1 MKKRNKKVI
10 AWCLV
15 FLLLTGLSGCAR
27 SDPGNAPAPDPETA
41 PAKETQEETNETAQ
55 TQAPA
60 ETEADGPSYGGTL
73 TMTIGEPMT
82 LYPHETTAYN
92 NNILQVMFTCLETL
106 GRYDENA
113 LMKPY
118 FATELTADAENKTFT
133 IGIPENVYFHDGTV
147 CDAAAVKWNIEQ
159 YAADAAKSTLPE
171 ISSIE
176 ITDEHT
182 IVITFASWKNMIL
195 DIMGKMFLISPT
207 SFDQNG
213 GYEWACKNP
222 VGTGPFVFKGWNAG
236 FDIDFEAYDN
246 YRQEGMPYL
255 DSVKWKFFGDTTA
268 SLAAFMSGELSV
280 YRPASGTQVETLVQ
294 KGYNII
300 SNMPYISA
308 AAKILEFD
316 GGLEGS
322 PFADLRVRQ
331 AVCHAINRQEMV
343 AALTAGYGTA
353 MAQYTVPGSWSE
365 DPAYPGYEY
374 DPEKAKE
381 LLAQAGY
388 PDGFSTTISCIA
400 ATQEMAIACSGFLEQ
415 VGIHAEVQLMDKA
428 AYDDL
433 LATGMTGLIIGQQN
447 IEPKL
452 TTGNLSILLKE
463 TWKGG
468 TSQYFART
476 LNPKELLP
484 LFEKIEVAD
493 DEQEMISMSQ
503 EFSRRFTEEYCVY
516 CPLFIQNMVTFGQN
530 NVMDSNVA
538 VTAAWMWTPE
548 TAWLDQ

>member
-27 SDPGNAPAPDPETA
+27 SDPGNAPA

-82 LYPHETTAYN
+82 LYPHEPLAYN
-92 NNILQVMFTCLETL
+92 NNILQILFTCLETL

-113 LMKPY
+113 LMKPF

-147 CDAAAVKWNIEQ
+147 CDAEAVKWNIEQ

-171 ISSIE
+171 ISSID

-255 DSVKWKFFGDTTA
+255 DGVKWKFFGDTTA

-300 SNMPYISA
+300 SDMPYISA

-322 PFADLRVRQ
+322 
-331 AVCHAINRQEMV
+331 
-343 AALTAGYGTA
+343 
-353 MAQYTVPGSWSE
+353 
-365 DPAYPGYEY
+365 
-374 DPEKAKE
+374 
-381 LLAQAGY
+381 
-388 PDGFSTTISCIA
+388 
-400 ATQEMAIACSGFLEQ
+400 
-415 VGIHAEVQLMDKA
+415 
-428 AYDDL
+428 
-433 LATGMTGLIIGQQN
+433 
-447 IEPKL
+447 
-452 TTGNLSILLKE
+452 
-463 TWKGG
+463 
-468 TSQYFART
+468 
-476 LNPKELLP
+476 LLP
-484 LFEKIEVAD
+484 I
-493 DEQEMISMSQ
+493 
-503 EFSRRFTEEYCVY
+503 
-516 CPLFIQNMVTFGQN
+516 
-530 NVMDSNVA
+530 
-538 VTAAWMWTPE
+538 
-548 TAWLDQ
+548 